1 MSKEATTVTS
11 TKDLKRVLG
20 RRELLSIAIGQTIGS
35 GVFALTGVAIGMTG
49 RSTNIAMLIA
59 ALFVLAMTI
68 PMIFVSGTI
77 RMRGGFY
84 TQLALLSRK
93 TFSGF
98 FIIIHILAWSAL
110 SMYAI
115 SFADYTFALVPGI
128 NKTLVAFIVLTVI
141 YVINLLG
148 MEGAAK
154 LQTIITVIMS
164 VAIALFSVVG
174 ISKLE
179 PGFFSPP
186 DFMTGGLSGLFA
198 ASALMTWA
206 IGGANV
212 VIHLGAEAKNP
223 TKDIPFAIIAGT
235 LIVALFYA
243 LMSTVASGVLPISQ
257 VSGQPLTLVAQKV
270 LSKPLYIFF
279 VVGGAMFA
287 LITTLNSCFGWVTK
301 PILQASIDGWL
312 PKKLCLLN
320 KYKTPY
326 VILTLLYI
334 ESLVPIFFKF
344 NISTIG
350 NMAVIL
356 NNLFFAIV
364 CYSAI
369 RLPKV
374 VPDLWE
380 KSKYHVSY
388 KTLAFFSILGAVS
401 TVAQIGLLV
410 GQLTTAEFIGNA
422 AVAIFA
428 MTYSILRL
436 KSGKVNM
443 EISYEEA

>member
-1 MSKEATTVTS
+1 MANVTS

-20 RRELLSIAIGQTIGS
+20 RKELLSIAIGQTIGS

-49 RSTNIAMLIA
+49 RSTNIAMIIA
-59 ALFVLAMTI
+59 AIFTLTMTI

-84 TQLALLSRK
+84 TQLALLSHK

-115 SFADYTFALVPGI
+115 SFADYTFALIPGI
-128 NKTLVAFIVLTVI
+128 NKTLVAFLILTVI
-141 YVINLLG
+141 YLINMYG
-148 MEGAAK
+148 MEAASK
-154 LQTIITVIMS
+154 LQNMMTIIMTL
-164 VAIALFSVVG
+164 AIIAFSAFG
-174 ISKLE
+174 ITKIQ

-186 DFMTGGLSGLFA
+186 DFMTGGISGLFA
-198 ASALMTWA
+198 AGALLTWA
-206 IGGANV
+206 IGGSNV

-223 TKDIPFAIIAGT
+223 TRDIPFAVILGT
-235 LIVALFYA
+235 LIVAIFYGF
-243 LMSTVASGVLPISQ
+243 MSTVAAGVLP
-257 VSGQPLTLVAQKV
+257 VSEVAGQSLALVAERV
-270 LSKPLYIFF
+270 LSKPLYVFF
-279 VVGGAMFA
+279 IIGGAMFA
-287 LITTLNSCFGWVTK
+287 LLTTLNACFGWVTK
-301 PILQASIDGWL
+301 PILQASVDGWL
-312 PKKLCLLN
+312 PKQLGRLN
-320 KYKTPY
+320 KRGAPY

-369 RLPKV
+369 NLPKV
-374 VPDLWE
+374 VPELWE
-380 KSKYHVSY
+380 KSKYHVSNGV
-388 KTLAFFSILGAVS
+388 LVFFSLLGAIS
-401 TVAQIGLLV
+401 TIAQIWLLV
-410 GQLTTAEFIGNA
+410 GVLTPVEYIGNGVV
-422 AVAIFA
+422 AVFA
-428 MTYSILRL
+428 MVYSVMRL

-443 EISYEEA
+443 EVSYEEA

>member
-1 MSKEATTVTS
+1 MSTVTS
-11 TKDLKRVLG
+11 TKNLKRVLG
-20 RRELLSIAIGQTIGS
+20 RKELLSIAIGQTIGS

-59 ALFVLAMTI
+59 AIFTLAMTV

-84 TQLALLSRK
+84 TQLALLAHK
-93 TFSGF
+93 GFSGF

-115 SFADYTFALVPGI
+115 SFADYTLALVPGI
-128 NKTLVAFIVLTVI
+128 NKTLVAFIVITTI
-141 YVINLLG
+141 YLVNLFG

-154 LQTIITVIMS
+154 LQNAMTLIMALAITI
-164 VAIALFSVVG
+164 FSVFGVT
-174 ISKLE
+174 KVQ

-186 DFMTGGLSGLFA
+186 DFMTGGMPGLLA
-198 ASALMTWA
+198 AGALLTWA

-223 TKDIPFAIIAGT
+223 TKDIPFAIIVGT
-235 LIVALFYA
+235 LIVAVFYA
-243 LMSTVASGVLPISQ
+243 LMSTVATGVLP
-257 VSGQPLTLVAQKV
+257 VAEVANQPLTLVAEKV
-270 LSKPLYIFF
+270 MPRPLYIFF

-287 LITTLNSCFGWVTK
+287 LTTTLNACFGWVTK

-312 PKKLCLLN
+312 PKQLGALN
-320 KYKTPY
+320 KNKTPY
-326 VILTLLYI
+326 VILTLLYL
-334 ESLVPIFFKF
+334 ESLVPIFFRF
-344 NISTIG
+344 NVSVIG

-369 RLPKV
+369 NLPKV
-374 VPDLWE
+374 VPDLW
-380 KSKYHVSY
+380 KNSKYHVSY
-388 KTLAFFSILGAVS
+388 GVLAFFSILGAAS
-401 TVAQIGLLV
+401 TIAQIWLLV
-410 GQLTTAEFIGNA
+410 GVLSPAEFIGNA
-422 AVAIFA
+422 AVALFA
-428 MTYSILRL
+428 ILYSVIMLRT
-436 KSGKVNM
+436 GKVNM
-443 EISYEEA
+443 EVSYEEA

>member
-1 MSKEATTVTS
+1 MSNITS

-20 RRELLSIAIGQTIGS
+20 RKELLSIAVGQTIGS

-59 ALFVLAMTI
+59 ALFTLAMTI

-84 TQLALLSRK
+84 TQLALLSHK

-115 SFADYTFALVPGI
+115 SFADYLFALVPVI
-128 NKTLVAFIVLTVI
+128 NKTLVAFIVLTIV
-141 YVINLLG
+141 YLINLFG

-154 LQTIITVIMS
+154 VQNLMTLIMASAIT
-164 VAIALFSVVG
+164 AFSVFGVT
-174 ISKLE
+174 KVE

-186 DFMTGGLSGLFA
+186 DFMTGGIPGLFA
-198 ASALMTWA
+198 AAALLTWA

-223 TKDIPFAIIAGT
+223 TRDIPFAVIAGT
-235 LIVALFYA
+235 LIVAVFYA
-243 LMSTVASGVLPISQ
+243 FMSTVASGVLP
-257 VSGQPLTLVAQKV
+257 VSAVAGKPLSLVAQKV
-270 LSKPLYIFF
+270 LPKPLYVFF
-279 VVGGAMFA
+279 IIGGAMFA
-287 LITTLNSCFGWVTK
+287 LITTLNACFGWVTK
-301 PILQASIDGWL
+301 PILQASVDGWL
-312 PKKLCLLN
+312 PKKLGLLN

-326 VILTLLYI
+326 VILTLFYV
-334 ESLVPIFFKF
+334 ESLILIFFKF

-364 CYSAI
+364 CYSAVN
-369 RLPKV
+369 LPKV
-374 VPDLWE
+374 VPELWE
-380 KSKYHVSY
+380 KSHYHVSHGV
-388 KTLAFFSILGAVS
+388 LVFFSILGAVS
-401 TVAQIGLLV
+401 TIAQIGLLIGV
-410 GQLTTAEFIGNA
+410 LTPAEFIGNG

-428 MTYSILRL
+428 MTYSVLRL

-443 EISYEEA
+443 EVSYEEV

>member
-1 MSKEATTVTS
+1 MSDVTSTITS

-20 RRELLSIAIGQTIGS
+20 RKELLSIAIGQTIGS
-35 GVFALTGVAIGMTG
+35 GVFALTGVAIAMTG
-49 RSTNIAMLIA
+49 RSANLAMLIA
-59 ALFVLAMTI
+59 AIFTLAMTV
-68 PMIFVSGTI
+68 PMLLVSGTI

-84 TQLALLSRK
+84 TQLGLLAHK
-93 TFSGF
+93 GCSGF

-115 SFADYTFALVPGI
+115 SFADYLLALIPGL
-128 NKTLVAFIVLTVI
+128 NHTLVAFVVI
-141 YVINLLG
+141 TAIYLVNMFGIQ
-148 MEGAAK
+148 GAAK
-154 LQTIITVIMS
+154 LQNAMTLIMS
-164 VAIALFSVVG
+164 LAITAFAVYGVG
-174 ISKLE
+174 QIQ
-179 PGFFSPP
+179 PGFFNPNE
-186 DFMTGGLSGLFA
+186 FMTGGISGLFA
-198 ASALMTWA
+198 AGALLTWA

-243 LMSTVASGVLPISQ
+243 VMSTVASGVLP
-257 VSGQPLTLVAQKV
+257 VAEVAGQPLTLVAQRV
-270 LSKPLYIFF
+270 LPKPLYIFF

-287 LITTLNSCFGWVTK
+287 LTTTLNSCFGWVTK
-301 PILQASIDGWL
+301 PILQASVDGWL
-312 PKKLCLLN
+312 PKGLSKLN
-320 KYKTPY
+320 KYKAPY
-326 VILTLLYI
+326 IILTLLYV
-334 ESLVPIFFKF
+334 ESLIPIFFRF

-369 RLPKV
+369 NLPKV
-374 VPDLWE
+374 LPDLWQ
-380 KSKYHVSY
+380 KSKYHVSH
-388 KTLAFFSILGAVS
+388 KALVFFSLLGAAS
-401 TVAQIGLLV
+401 SVAQIGLLV
-410 GQLTTAEFIGNA
+410 GVLTPAEFIGNV
-422 AVAIFA
+422 AVAVFA
-428 MTYSILRL
+428 VLYAAFML